1 MAILCSVKNLEKSF
15 GAQHLFQGLSFGLFE
30 GEKLG
35 LIGANGT
42 GKSTL
47 LKILMGE
54 EDSDDGEVTFKSGL
68 RRACVAQQ
76 DQFDESLDV
85 EHAILKSLQKSGMD
99 AVERQVKT
107 QMVLGLSGFSDP
119 KQPVSTLSGGWRK
132 RLAIASAV
140 VQEPEILFLD
150 EPTNHLD
157 IEGVLW
163 LENLLKRAR
172 FAFVVI
178 THDRYFLENVTNRIM
193 ELGKRYE
200 QGVFRVEGNY
210 SVFLE
215 RRTNYL
221 LEKEKQEEI
230 LSNKVRREVEWLRR
244 GPKARTT
251 KAKSRIEDALD
262 LQSEFKELKSRN
274 RSEQKAGFDFE
285 AAEEKGKVLIK
296 AHHISKSLGGKMLLN
311 KLSLKLCQGMKLG
324 LMGKNGSGKSTLM
337 NLLAGTLE
345 LDAGTLKYGDN
356 VRVVRFDQ
364 HRRDL
369 DPAESLHSALSP
381 TGGDTVIYRDKPVH
395 IITWAKRFLFQPDQL
410 KSSVG
415 SLSGGEQARVMIARL
430 MLKPADVLLL
440 DEPTNDLD
448 IPSLEVLEDTLREFP
463 GAIIL
468 VTHDRYLLDRVAT
481 QILHLDGEG
490 EATFYAD
497 VSQCLAEKNSTN
509 SAESKSREPEISAPK
524 VKITPSSPAKKLTY
538 RDQFE
543 LDHMEENI
551 LKAEEELHS
560 LKLKLEEPGLHT
572 EPQRLTEICGLVAT
586 AQAKVD
592 ALYARWEELE
602 KKRGECGK

>member
-15 GAQHLFQGLSFGLFE
+15 GAQHLFQGLSFGIFE

-47 LKILMGE
+47 LKILMGH

-68 RRACVAQQ
+68 SRSYVAQQ

-85 EHAILKSLQKSGMD
+85 EHAILKSLEKSGMD
-99 AVERQVKT
+99 AVERHVKT
-107 QMVLGLSGFSDP
+107 QMVLGLSGFSDL
-119 KQPVSTLSGGWRK
+119 KQSVATLSGGWRK

-140 VQEPEILFLD
+140 VLEPEILFLD

-296 AHHISKSLGGKMLLN
+296 AHQICKSLGGKMLIN

-337 NLLAGTLE
+337 NLLAGSLK

-410 KSSVG
+410 KSRVG

-430 MLKPADVLLL
+430 MLQPADVLLL

-448 IPSLEVLEDTLREFP
+448 IPSLEVLEDTLRDFP

-481 QILHLDGEG
+481 QILHLDGCG
-490 EATFYAD
+490 ETALYAD
-497 VSQCLAEKNSTN
+497 VSQCLADKNNADSIEKKSSPSDVST
-509 SAESKSREPEISAPK
+509 PK
-524 VKITPSSPAKKLTY
+524 AKGTPSSPLKKLTY

-543 LDHMEENI
+543 FDQIEANI
-551 LKAEEELHS
+551 LKAETALHD
-560 LKLKLEEPGLHT
+560 LKAKLEDPEMQT
-572 EPQRLTEICGLVAT
+572 QSQKLTEICGQIAT
-586 AQAKVD
+586 AQASVD
-592 ALYARWEELE
+592 TLYARWEELE
-602 KKRGECGK
+602 KKRGESV